1 MCTPKRLRGDSMNLN
16 FSRLTTITDRN
27 QWKQVYEEEICKLDS
42 LYQEEE
48 RLYYALYAG
57 EEPSERLEE
66 IQQTKHRLMTDSA
79 LKEMMTNW
87 KEKLYDDRIWQ
98 RRLSVFLSKMEQEG
112 LDSHPELTRL
122 QQELQESLLGCS
134 FEVDGKSY
142 NLGSVHSTIMDHPDR
157 TLRERLMQE
166 AKKIGRNHEELFRK
180 MIKKRNELARKAGCE
195 NYYHFCCSLK
205 GIDIGQYMSE
215 MDILLKNTKDAAGYW
230 DKRIKEKFSW
240 ETINH
245 YDHYFSIFQ
254 FNEID
259 PSIFSSVSIH
269 SVMKDILA
277 GIGISDKS
285 VPFKLETLEIPYG
298 GFCINISPQ
307 EIKLVVNKRES
318 YSVYLSGIHEMGHAV
333 DGHYS
338 SFEYPE
344 LYRFYSSIAAEGVAE
359 LFQTIVSDEEFLQK
373 NFNIDKTIV
382 GQMQE
387 INKVTEMKMVRI
399 NHYYALVEY
408 KMYAN
413 PEGDFQEMADDC
425 YLRVFGE
432 EGEAFHPASEMF
444 YVENPAFFQD
454 YNYAL
459 AIRDMIRQR
468 YGIVSPYNQAEF
480 FQKLLTSFIH
490 PNQQYTWQERVRML
504 CGADFTFGC
513 LAETLK
519 GIEVTR

>member
-1 MCTPKRLRGDSMNLN
+1 MELN
-16 FSRLTTITDRN
+16 FNRLAAITDRD
-27 QWKQVYEEEICKLDS
+27 QWKQIYEEEICMLDTI
-42 LYQEEE
+42 YQEEE
-48 RLYYALYAG
+48 RLYYGLHAG
-57 EEPSERLEE
+57 EEPSGRLDE
-66 IQQTKHRLMTDSA
+66 IQILKHNLMTDSVVKETMTTWKDK
-79 LKEMMTNW
+79 LK
-87 KEKLYDDRIWQ
+87 DDRIWQ
-98 RRLSVFLSKMEQEG
+98 RRLSVFLAKMEQEG
-112 LDSHPELTRL
+112 LDSHPELSGL
-122 QQELQESLLGCS
+122 HKELQASLLNS
-134 FEVDGKSY
+134 EFVVNGKSY
-142 NLGSVHSTIMDHPDR
+142 NLGSVHSAIMDHPDR
-157 TLRERLMQE
+157 TLRKRLMRE
-166 AKKIGRNHEELFRK
+166 AKQIGIIHESRFRK
-180 MIKKRNELARKAGCE
+180 LIKKRNELAQKAGFE
-195 NYYHFCCSLK
+195 NYYHIRCSLK
-205 GIDIGQYMSE
+205 GIDIGQYMEE

-230 DKRIKEKFSW
+230 DERIKEKFSW

-269 SVMKDILA
+269 SVMQDILE
-277 GIGISDKS
+277 GIGISAKS

-307 EIKLVVNKRES
+307 EIKLVVNKRQS

-359 LFQTIVSDEEFLQK
+359 LFQTIVADEEFLQK
-373 NFNIDKTIV
+373 NFNIDQTIV

-459 AIRDMIRQR
+459 AIRDMIRKR
-468 YGIVSPYNQAEF
+468 YGIISPYNQAEF
-480 FQKLLTSFIH
+480 FQKLLASFIH

-504 CGADFTFGC
+504 CGADFTFEC

-519 GIEVTR
+519 GIDVKR